1 MPRHEFRPGRA
12 VTGLVMLAL
21 AGGYAAD
28 AGGLWDAP
36 PQFFVALFAG
46 GLWTAAWVTW
56 ISYRIRRRRAAR
68 SASRESEA
76 PPPSSSGSHAMR

>member
-1 MPRHEFRPGRA
+1 
-12 VTGLVMLAL
+12 MLAL

-28 AGGLWDAP
+28 AAGAWNAP
-36 PQFFVALFAG
+36 PQFFIALFCG

-56 ISYRIRRRRAAR
+56 IGYRIRRRRAAR